1 MTSALVSLHHKDTD
15 ASILPNSAL
24 LYFLPFLSSNTLF
37 LYPLQRIQQ
46 PLFQIRNLVIAIDI
60 KATAAA
66 DATSRSPT
74 CCLAFDDA
82 FIEPQVT
89 DPKDVV

>member
-1 MTSALVSLHHKDTD
+1 MTSALVSLHHKDMD

-24 LYFLPFLSSNTLF
+24 LYFLPFLSSNTLSS
-37 LYPLQRIQQ
+37 LPPATDPTTTL
-46 PLFQIRNLVIAIDI
+46 PNPEPCDI

-66 DATSRSPT
+66 DATPLSPT

-82 FIEPQVT
+82 FTEPQDT